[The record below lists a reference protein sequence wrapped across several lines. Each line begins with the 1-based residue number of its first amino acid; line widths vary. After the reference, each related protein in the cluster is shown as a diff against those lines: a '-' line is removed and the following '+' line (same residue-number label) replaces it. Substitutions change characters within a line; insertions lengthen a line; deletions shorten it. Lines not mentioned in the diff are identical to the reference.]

1 MDRVSDALFE
11 GRRLRASP
19 VADNDTRDGPGPG
32 TCG

>member
-11 GRRLRASP
+11 VQRLRALQ